1 MPIPVS
7 RLKFFRHQDKL
18 VHFIEY
24 GVLGLLLVRAAYQST
39 VRRRRNYWL
48 CLLVAVL
55 YGLSDEF
62 HQMFVP
68 HRTADIWDLM
78 ADSAGAFAFAWT
90 WLALKGQRLFGRAR
104 AVLESESTIG
114 PE

>member
-7 RLKFFRHQDKL
+7 RLKVFRHQDKL

-55 YGLSDEF
+55 YGMSDEF
-62 HQMFVP
+62 HQIFVP
-68 HRTADIWDLM
+68 HRTADVWDLA
-78 ADSAGAFAFAWT
+78 ADTAGAFVFAWT
-90 WLALKGQRLFGRAR
+90 WLALKGQSLFSRERA
-104 AVLESESTIG
+104 AVESKPAAG